1 MTALFQNA
9 GEANLR
15 ACAQMVEDVLR
26 GRGLDLADAR
36 LPSEA
41 GPAWSLRQG
50 SAEVLVFLTPHRDGG
65 NNFQV
70 IAPVLRADGAAL
82 ASGQLFR
89 RLLELNANA
98 LTQAAFGLRGE
109 DVVLTADRSTAGLD
123 PIEVEEM
130 IRRVADYADHYDD
143 ALVAEFGGV
152 RHSDL

>member
-1 MTALFQNA
+1 M
-9 GEANLR
+9 
-15 ACAQMVEDVLR
+15 
-26 GRGLDLADAR
+26 
-36 LPSEA
+36 
-41 GPAWSLRQG
+41 
-50 SAEVLVFLTPHRDGG
+50 
-65 NNFQV
+65 
-70 IAPVLRADGAAL
+70 LRADGAAL